1 MFLLVNPIVALFAG
15 VGVLLLILGL
25 LWPRRGILARL
36 AQSRL
41 HARRALV
48 EDALK
53 FLFDCEYKG
62 LSCRLHGIAGSL
74 HISPDRAARLLESL
88 QSLGLITSR
97 EDMFRLTDAG
107 RSYALRVVRVHR
119 IWERY
124 LADETG
130 VGHREWHGMADTAEH
145 HLSPDVVDELA
156 ARLGNPVFDPHGDP
170 IPSADGVIPAY
181 RGMTLSAAGEGQLL
195 RITHIED
202 EPAAIYDQLTALG
215 LYPGMQLY
223 VMDVQD
229 DRITFA
235 ANGEACILTPL
246 FASGITVEP
255 LPESV
260 EPEQEKYPLLSSLA
274 LGERAVIKR
283 ISPTFRGQQRRR
295 LMDMGVVP
303 GTPIR
308 AVFQSA
314 SGDPVAYQILGATLA
329 IRKEQAD
336 AIFIKKITSHPNN
349 EV

>member
-1 MFLLVNPIVALFAG
+1 MFLIVNPITALVSG
-15 VGVLLLILGL
+15 VGVLLLATVL
-25 LWPRRGILARL
+25 LWPRWGVLARIG
-36 AQSRL
+36 QSRL
-41 HARRALV
+41 HARRALL

-53 FLFDCEYKG
+53 FLFDCEYKSH
-62 LSCRLHGIAGSL
+62 SCQLNGIAGSL
-74 HISPDRAARLLESL
+74 HISADRAARLLESL

-97 EDMFRLTDAG
+97 GDTFRLTDTG

-130 VGHREWHGMADTAEH
+130 VGHREWHEMADTAEH
-145 HLSPDVVDELA
+145 HLSPEAVDELA

-170 IPSADGVIPAY
+170 IPSADGKIPDY
-181 RGMTLSAAGEGQLL
+181 RGMTLSAAQEGQVL

-223 VMDVQD
+223 VMDVQE

-235 ANGEACILTPL
+235 ANGESCVLTPL

-255 LPESV
+255 LSEVVESS
-260 EPEQEKYPLLSSLA
+260 QEKYPLLSSLD

-308 AVFQSA
+308 AVFRSA

-336 AIFIKKITSHPNN
+336 AIYIKKTTSPSKQ
-349 EV
+349 